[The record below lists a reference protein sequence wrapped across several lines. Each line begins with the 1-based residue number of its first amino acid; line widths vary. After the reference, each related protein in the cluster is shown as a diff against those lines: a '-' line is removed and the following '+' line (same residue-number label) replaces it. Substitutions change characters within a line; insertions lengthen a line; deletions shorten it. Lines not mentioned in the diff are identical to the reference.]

1 MLAPRRGPLA
11 LPRGP
16 ASRLQPEP
24 HQHHPG
30 PTEEHHHN
38 AGLNLHLIKNYEY
51 VNYFRVSLRHL
62 YK

>member
-30 PTEEHHHN
+30 PTEEHRHN
-38 AGLNLHLIKNYEY
+38 AGLNLHLIKNY
-51 VNYFRVSLRHL
+51 
-62 YK
+62 